1 MLVILHTFL
10 TPQRWIS
17 YIKHIGG
24 GQIPNRKRYV
34 RGPLKQYRSLTIS
47 KVGTAHET
55 CLDPYAQMQRITGR
69 DPVGEKVSPVI
80 TGVNGQHWQEVM
92 CKRELI
98 AFGKLLFTLTESAT
112 TYRSCVSVSVRG
124 YQVCGAF

>member
-10 TPQRWIS
+10 TSLCWIS
-17 YIKHIGG
+17 YIKRING
-24 GQIPNRKRYV
+24 GQIPNRKRYE

-55 CLDPYAQMQRITGR
+55 CLDPYAQMRSITGC
-69 DPVGEKVSPVI
+69 DPVGEKTSSV
-80 TGVNGQHWQEVM
+80 TTDVNGQHWQEDM

-98 AFGKLLFTLTESAT
+98 AFGKLFFSLPEST
-112 TYRSCVSVSVRG
+112 TKLPSCVTVSVRG
-124 YQVCGAF
+124 Y